1 MLKNALDA
9 VEVVTFD
16 YPCRLIVSSK
26 IYGLGFLESE
36 FAFQCHLK

>member
-16 YPCRLIVSSK
+16 YPCRLIINSK
-26 IYGLGFLESE
+26 IYVLGFSVSE
-36 FAFQCHLK
+36 FTCQCHLK